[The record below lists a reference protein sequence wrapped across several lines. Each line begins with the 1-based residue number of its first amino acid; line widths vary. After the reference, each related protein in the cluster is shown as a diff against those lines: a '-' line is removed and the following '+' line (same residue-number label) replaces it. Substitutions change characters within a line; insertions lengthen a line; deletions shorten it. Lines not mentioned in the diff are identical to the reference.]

1 MHGHKLYSARFTNN
15 QRTTIMVQWQSHKTG
30 ALRETHVSVSER
42 DNMFKHLMTLTNLD
56 QIEKNTVEYGKQQTA
71 FIKEY
76 YKNVI
81 EQGYKDRTQGRDG
94 ALVYEDILNFI
105 FKFDPE
111 KDDEILFDLKLGIF
125 DMEEIT
131 MEESQTE
138 LKESIRIAKTPMEL
152 FYILADSGLFPNMP
166 RKTTPKK
173 KRAPK
178 KTKTIVDSSL
188 DSEQI

>member
-1 MHGHKLYSARFTNN
+1 
-15 QRTTIMVQWQSHKTG
+15 MVQWQSHKTG